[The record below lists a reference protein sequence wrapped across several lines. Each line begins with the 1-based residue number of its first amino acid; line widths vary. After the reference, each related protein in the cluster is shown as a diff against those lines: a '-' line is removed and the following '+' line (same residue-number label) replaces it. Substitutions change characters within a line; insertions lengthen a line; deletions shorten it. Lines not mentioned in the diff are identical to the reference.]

1 MPSLESLGEKAKM
14 RGEREGKTK
23 RVSEIGRERERGRG
37 RGKVA
42 EGCGDEE
49 MEGRPIRG
57 REDLSADDG
66 CARMGRRRRR
76 RVSSLPSL
84 YYSLVGQPPPPSL
97 LQDNDA
103 VQLVSST
110 RGFRLPGGLI
120 GVVINFS
127 FGQFSKG
134 MSINRKI
141 ILVKIANFSPPVV

>member
-1 MPSLESLGEKAKM
+1 MK
-14 RGEREGKTK
+14 EREG
-23 RVSEIGRERERGRG
+23 E

-97 LQDNDA
+97 LCFKTTTR
-103 VQLVSST
+103 SSWY
-110 RGFRLPGGLI
+110 RVPGG
-120 GVVINFS
+120 
-127 FGQFSKG
+127 FGYQ
-134 MSINRKI
+134 
-141 ILVKIANFSPPVV
+141 AD